1 MHPKAIENIL
11 NLKPFDRYQYF
22 IRKIADWEKVYTLVF
37 LNGNYAMSIVDDK
50 KLFPLW
56 SAREF
61 AELSKTGDWQECEIL
76 ELDFNELE
84 KLFDYIG
91 EYNFLINVFPTDT
104 TGFVVTLEEFSRDLG
119 TELEQY

>member
-76 ELDFNELE
+76 ELDFNDLE
-84 KLFDYIG
+84 KLFDYIE

>member
-56 SAREF
+56 SACEF

-76 ELDFNELE
+76 ELDFNDLE

>member
-76 ELDFNELE
+76 ELDFNDLE